1 MKLLKSK
8 GSLLFIVFLSVVIL
22 LVGCSSKSTSNPS
35 SSETVPASSNGG
47 STETSENVDSVYADG
62 KPVTLVAPAAPGSGW
77 DLTARALVEVFTKDQ
92 IVDFP
97 VPVVN
102 EAGATG
108 AVSLSQLV
116 TANKGGIDKIS
127 VTSTPIMSN
136 YLRGLS
142 DYSYEDV
149 TMIAK
154 LMTEYYTVIVPKDS
168 EYQTLTDLLD
178 AIKADPK
185 SVAIGASGDDQLP
198 FALLVDAVGG
208 DAANINFISYEG
220 GGEITN
226 AVLNGDIKAAMS
238 GISEFTSQIEAGE
251 FRALAVTSEER
262 LGGVMAEVPTA
273 TELGIDVTFGNWRG
287 IMGPPEMPEEA
298 VTYWQDVIEK
308 TLQTDTWKDLAN
320 KNQWETTFMK
330 GEEFQTYL
338 DEAND
343 AYIKG
348 LETTNQLK
356 K

>member
-1 MKLLKSK
+1 MKRLKTKWSSLFVVVL
-8 GSLLFIVFLSVVIL
+8 SLLLL
-22 LVGCSSKSTSNPS
+22 LVGCSSNS
-35 SSETVPASSNGG
+35 SSNSSSNEEKA
-47 STETSENVDSVYADG
+47 ETSGEAKESVYSDG
-62 KPVTLVAPAAPGSGW
+62 KPVSIVAPASPGSGW
-77 DLTARALVEVFTKDQ
+77 DLTARALVEVFTKEKL
-92 IVDFP
+92 VDFP

-116 TANKGGIDKIS
+116 TSQKGKADKIS

-149 TMIAK
+149 TMIAR
-154 LMTEYYTVIVPKDS
+154 LMTEYYTVVVPKDS
-168 EYQTLTDLLD
+168 EYQTLTDLLE
-178 AIKADPK
+178 AIKADPQ

-198 FALLVDAVGG
+198 FALLLDAVGG
-208 DAANINFISYEG
+208 DGSAIKFISYEG

-226 AVLNGDIKAAMS
+226 AILNGDIKAAMS
-238 GISEFTSQIEAGE
+238 GISEFSAQIDAGE
-251 FRALAVTSEER
+251 FRALGVTSEER
-262 LGGVMAEVPTA
+262 LGGVMADVPTA
-273 TELGIDVTFGNWRG
+273 IEQGIDVTFGNWRG
-287 IMGPPEMPEEA
+287 VMGPPDMPEEA
-298 VTYWQDVIEK
+298 VAYWADVIEK
-308 TLQTDTWKDLAN
+308 ALQTETWKDLAE

-338 DEAND
+338 DETNE
-343 AYIKG
+343 AYKKG

>member
-1 MKLLKSK
+1 MKVLKSK
-8 GSLLFIVFLSVVIL
+8 GSSLFIVFLSVLIL
-22 LVGCSSKSTSNPS
+22 LVGCSSNS
-35 SSETVPASSNGG
+35 SSSTNTTSTTGSNEGSAETGG
-47 STETSENVDSVYADG
+47 NDEGAYADG

-77 DLTARALVEVFTKDQ
+77 DLTARALVEVFTKEKL
-92 IVDFP
+92 VDFP

-116 TANKGGIDKIS
+116 TANKGAVDKIS

-149 TMIAK
+149 TMIAR
-154 LMTEYYTVIVPKDS
+154 LMTEYYTVVVPKDS

-208 DAANINFISYEG
+208 DASSINFISFEG

-226 AVLNGDIKAAMS
+226 AILNGDIKAAMS

-251 FRALAVTSEER
+251 FRALAVTSENR

-273 TELGIDVTFGNWRG
+273 KELGIDVTFGNWRG
-287 IMGPPEMPEEA
+287 LMGPPEMPEEA
-298 VTYWQDVIEK
+298 VTYWQNVIEK
-308 TLQTDTWKDLAN
+308 TLQTDTWKDLAE

-330 GEEFQTYL
+330 GKEFQNYL

-348 LETTNQLK
+348 LEKTNQLK
-356 K
+356 R

>member
-1 MKLLKSK
+1 MKILKSK
-8 GSLLFIVFLSVVIL
+8 GSSLFIVFLSVLLL
-22 LVGCSSKSTSNPS
+22 LVGCSSNSSSSTITTTASTSN
-35 SSETVPASSNGG
+35 EG
-47 STETSENVDSVYADG
+47 SANTSGNDESVYADG
-62 KPVTLVAPAAPGSGW
+62 KPVTLVAPASPGSGW
-77 DLTARALVEVFTKDQ
+77 DLTARALVEVFTKEQ
-92 IVDFP
+92 LVDFP
-97 VPVVN
+97 VPVIN

-116 TANKGGIDKIS
+116 TANKGGVDKIS

-149 TMIAK
+149 TMIAR

-168 EYQTLTDLLD
+168 KYQTLTDLLNE
-178 AIKADPK
+178 IKEDPK

-208 DAANINFISYEG
+208 DASSINFISYEG

-238 GISEFTSQIEAGE
+238 GISEFTAQIESGE

-273 TELGIDVTFGNWRG
+273 VELGIDVTFGNWRG
-287 IMGPPEMPEEA
+287 LMGPPEMPQDA
-298 VTYWQDVIEK
+298 VAYWQNVIEK
-308 TLQTDTWKDLAN
+308 TLQTETWKDLAA

-330 GEEFQTYL
+330 GEEFQNYL

>member
-8 GSLLFIVFLSVVIL
+8 KASLFIVFLSVLLI
-22 LVGCSSKSTSNPS
+22 LVGCSSSSKSNTSA
-35 SSETVPASSNGG
+35 TTSSNEG
-47 STETSENVDSVYADG
+47 STETGENNDSVYANG
-62 KPVTLVAPAAPGSGW
+62 KPVTLVAPASPGSGW
-77 DLTARALVEVFTKDQ
+77 DLTARALVEVFTKEQ
-92 IVDFP
+92 LVDFP

-149 TMIAK
+149 TMIAR

-168 EYQTLTDLLD
+168 EYETFTDLLD

-208 DAANINFISYEG
+208 DASSINFISYEG

-238 GISEFTSQIEAGE
+238 GISEFTSQIEAGQL
-251 FRALAVTSEER
+251 RALAVTSEER
-262 LGGVMAEVPTA
+262 LDGVMADVPTA
-273 TELGIDVTFGNWRG
+273 VELGIDVTFGNWRG
-287 IMGPPEMPEEA
+287 LMGPPEMPEEA
-298 VTYWQDVIEK
+298 VTYWQNVIEK
-308 TLQTDTWKDLAN
+308 ALQTETWKELAV

-330 GEEFQTYL
+330 GEEFQKYL

-343 AYIKG
+343 AYVKG

>member
-1 MKLLKSK
+1 MKILKSK
-8 GSLLFIVFLSVVIL
+8 GSSLFIVILSVLIL
-22 LVGCSSKSTSNPS
+22 LVGCSSNS
-35 SSETVPASSNGG
+35 SSSTTTTTTSSSNEDSAESSGD
-47 STETSENVDSVYADG
+47 EESVYADG
-62 KPVTLVAPAAPGSGW
+62 KPVTLVAPASPGSGW
-77 DLTARALVEVFTKDQ
+77 DLTARALVEVFTKEQ
-92 IVDFP
+92 LVDFP

-116 TANKGGIDKIS
+116 TANEGGIDKIS

-149 TMIAK
+149 TMIAR

-168 EYQTLTDLLD
+168 EYQTLPDLLE

-185 SVAIGASGDDQLP
+185 LVAIGASGDDQLP

-208 DAANINFISYEG
+208 DASSINFISYEG

-238 GISEFTSQIEAGE
+238 GISEFTAQIEAGE

-273 TELGIDVTFGNWRG
+273 VELGIDVTFGNWRG
-287 IMGPPEMPEEA
+287 LMGPPGMPEDA
-298 VTYWQDVIEK
+298 VTYWQNVIEK
-308 TLQTDTWKDLAN
+308 ALQTETWKGLAE

-330 GEEFQTYL
+330 GEEFQNYL
-338 DEAND
+338 NESNEA
-343 AYIKG
+343 YKKG